1 MRLQLG
7 GAGPPA
13 LLEDEEDEGA
23 ALRRRGGLVAE
34 DEGGAAADV
43 FWREEGV
50 RGLGC
55 RRLLVG
61 VLAEAADGCWC
72 RGGQ

>member
-13 LLEDEEDEGA
+13 LLLLEDEGA
-23 ALRRRGGLVAE
+23 ALRRRGGCLVA
-34 DEGGAAADV
+34 DEAADDV
-43 FWREEGV
+43 WREEGV
-50 RGLGC
+50 RGLGW

-61 VLAEAADGCWC
+61 VLAEAADGCWW